1 MFRQPII
8 GGMDITVQRNYFGR
22 QVSSF
27 EVELNIDLPTIK
39 NSSFPG
45 VFIRAPAILSVNQ
58 GMFVISL

>member
-1 MFRQPII
+1 
-8 GGMDITVQRNYFGR
+8 MDITVQRNYFGR